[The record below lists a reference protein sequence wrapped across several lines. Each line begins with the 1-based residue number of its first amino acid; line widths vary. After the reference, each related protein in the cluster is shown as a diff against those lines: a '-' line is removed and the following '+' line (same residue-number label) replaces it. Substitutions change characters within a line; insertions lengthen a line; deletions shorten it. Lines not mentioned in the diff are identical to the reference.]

1 MRLGA
6 AAITDLSANIF
17 AALLLILLILLRAGS
32 EAPAPAVPVEA
43 TQALDSRART
53 PLRAGALIAILRA
66 RAADTAGVSLDLVE
80 SGLRSPSAGFPEPDA
95 APLAAL
101 DRFLQAREPG
111 MPVRL
116 YVFSHR
122 WYDSTVRRLEQAG
135 LAWNEITV
143 PRALRDRE
151 GSAWSS
157 AFLAILEHRDERGR
171 FREELARLLSVSPSA
186 VLRPDAAVAA
196 GGEADGAGASP
207 AKTVVLSGRL
217 YRILSVGLEI
227 FAISAGVV
235 AVLAIEQLVPKSRV
249 SYRYP
254 SGLNLAAR
262 LTDYTKRRRHD

>member
-1 MRLGA
+1 MGLGA
-6 AAITDLSANIF
+6 AALTDLSANIF

-32 EAPAPAVPVEA
+32 DAPAPAVPVEA
-43 TQALDSRART
+43 TEALGSRARA
-53 PLRAGALIAILRA
+53 PLRAGALVEILRA
-66 RAADTAGVSLDLVE
+66 RAPGTKGVSLDLVE
-80 SGLRSPSAGFPEPDA
+80 SGLRSPSAGFPVPEA

-101 DRFLQAREPG
+101 DRLLHAGEPG

-135 LAWNEITV
+135 LAWHEITV

-171 FREELARLLSVSPSA
+171 FREDLARLLSASPSA
-186 VLRPDAAVAA
+186 VLRPDASVAA
-196 GGEADGAGASP
+196 GSEADGAGASP
-207 AKTVVLSGRL
+207 AKTAGLSGRL
-217 YRILSVGLEI
+217 YRILSVALEI
-227 FAISAGVV
+227 LAISAGVV
-235 AVLAIEQLVPKSRV
+235 AVLAIEQLVPRSRM

-254 SGLNLAAR
+254 SELSLAAR
-262 LTDYTKRRRHD
+262 STDDTKRRRHD